1 MLLFRG
7 GFFGE
12 TVGLYVSQFLLQN
25 TSLGALPID
34 QKYTTLTKGV
44 DYMTDP
50 TTFLQV
56 QNGISTG
63 LKLSPLPTG
72 WMCPYRCAN
81 ETRMDAV
88 TKADIMRQLMQLAAH
103 GHLSSIAARVVI

>member
-1 MLLFRG
+1 MATYKGPRDASNKVTPELLFRG
-7 GFFGE
+7 GFFSE
-12 TVGLYVSQFLLQN
+12 TVGPYVSQFLLQN

-63 LKLSPLPTG
+63 LKLQPDPPPLYLHDG
-72 WMCPYRCAN
+72 RG
-81 ETRMDAV
+81 
-88 TKADIMRQLMQLAAH
+88 LAAYTP
-103 GHLSSIAARVVI
+103 R